1 MMTNLD
7 DRYEREVHETVVQD
21 EGMIPIDRRERIETI
36 RDDDLVHQER
46 VVADVGAERAAGV
59 SKLIGFVWLLT
70 GILELLLGLRFL
82 LKLIAANPQ
91 APFVDLVYSLSA
103 PFLWPF
109 FGITG
114 TPAVNNMVF
123 ETPTLIAMLVYAILA
138 WIVVKVINL
147 ALSPTSARSTT
158 VSRRELY

>member
-1 MMTNLD
+1 MTNLD
-7 DRYEREVHETVVQD
+7 DRYEVHERVVEDGSLHPVERHEHVETV
-21 EGMIPIDRRERIETI
+21 RN
-36 RDDDLVHQER
+36 DDVVHHER

-59 SKLIGFVWLLT
+59 SKLVGFVWLLT

-91 APFVDLVYSLSA
+91 APFASLVYNLSV

-109 FGITG
+109 FGLTG
-114 TPAVNNMVF
+114 TPAANNMVF
-123 ETPTLIAMLVYAILA
+123 ETPTLIAMLVYAVLG
-138 WIVVKVINL
+138 WIVVKVIRL
-147 ALSPTSARSTT
+147 ALTPTTSRSTT